1 MNILLFLLQ
10 YFLAVVYIW
19 VPENMVLYYIV
30 GICLILFM
38 KYYRIRTVNVFRDV
52 HPLLIGYGTVWLVE
66 VLPIGHIQGLFL
78 TLIVLSYNFFMF
90 SANRQKQ
97 KNATLRTRVKSKPQ
111 IGEAILHTFILP
123 FSIFFVCLYVSDN
136 KEMAFLLYCAWV
148 LYGLKQM
155 AFFLK
160 SRLAQLICGAT
171 LSLVTLQV
179 YAFSSFS
186 LGEKIVFLCVV
197 LVAIFSCGTE
207 KTKKETVKRSKNKAT
222 TMYSRGS

>member
-19 VPENMVLYYIV
+19 VPENMVIYYIV
-30 GICLILFM
+30 GMCLVLFM
-38 KYYRIRTVNVFRDV
+38 KYYRFRAVNVFRDI

-66 VLPIGHIQGLFL
+66 ILPIGHIQGLFL

-90 SANRQKQ
+90 SSNQQKQ
-97 KNATLRTRVKSKPQ
+97 KNATLRSRSKSKPQ

-123 FSIFFVCLYVSDN
+123 FSIFFVCLYVSNN

-155 AFFLK
+155 AFFLT
-160 SRLAQLICGAT
+160 SRLAQLVCGVV

-186 LGEKIVFLCVV
+186 IQEKIVFLCVV
-197 LVAIFSCGTE
+197 LVAIFSCQTA
-207 KTKKETVKRSKNKAT
+207 KTKKEVFKRSKGKTT